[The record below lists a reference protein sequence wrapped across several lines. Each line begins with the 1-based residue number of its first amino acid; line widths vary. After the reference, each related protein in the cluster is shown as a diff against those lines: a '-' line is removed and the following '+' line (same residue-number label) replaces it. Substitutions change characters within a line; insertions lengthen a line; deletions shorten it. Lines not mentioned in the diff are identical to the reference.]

1 MQGFSKDDWTQYL
14 KNDGGVDDFAPE
26 DAYNKK
32 FIVVDNYPAVSYDCS
47 VEISRMNLTFKR
59 YMSII
64 IVPIDYNGF
73 QIMFQAPS
81 KRILEANKSLF
92 YRLANSVVFPDQYR

>member
-1 MQGFSKDDWTQYL
+1 MVINVQ
-14 KNDGGVDDFAPE
+14 KNRKT
-26 DAYNKK
+26 YRK
-32 FIVVDNYPAVSYDCS
+32 FN
-47 VEISRMNLTFKR
+47 
-59 YMSII
+59 
-64 IVPIDYNGF
+64 NGF